1 LDSAEVALF
10 LHDAEPAIVREAVR
24 AVHDRR
30 ITAALPALAE
40 MSRKLAGF
48 DHATARRILNVRFR
62 LGRVE
67 DAQVLAEVAANTQ
80 VNEVLRRDA
89 LAMLADWAKPS
100 PVDRVLGDWLP
111 LPDRDAEAAIRA
123 VSPVL
128 PALIQEPGQDALV
141 SAAAGLAER
150 YQLESVVA
158 SLFTLAQNET
168 GAVSARV
175 AAARALEF
183 VQSPRSRKLADQ
195 LLAASQAPLRSAGRE
210 LLYAQDYQAALADL
224 ERLFK
229 APGAEDEKRAA
240 LELLGRATEAE
251 AHAFLTRQMKK
262 LLDHQLP
269 DSLALDV
276 SAALTAHGVN
286 YKLPNS
292 ARNQRARVAENLQ
305 QQWLA
310 RLPQDDALRD
320 YRMTLTGG
328 NAERGRRLFH
338 EKVEFLCVR
347 CHRAEGQGVS
357 TVGPDLTGIG
367 TQRDREYLLRA
378 IVNPGA
384 DIATGFEFATLQ
396 LKDGSTLVGIIRQ
409 ESPTALQVEVAEA
422 GVMKQREVLKADVK
436 QRTSTSAMP
445 PLVSLMS
452 RHELRDLVE
461 YTATQTTT
469 PSKSNTNP

>member
-1 LDSAEVALF
+1 
-10 LHDAEPAIVREAVR
+10 
-24 AVHDRR
+24 
-30 ITAALPALAE
+30 
-40 MSRKLAGF
+40 M
-48 DHATARRILNVRFR
+48 
-62 LGRVE
+62 
-67 DAQVLAEVAANTQ
+67 
-80 VNEVLRRDA
+80 
-89 LAMLADWAKPS
+89 
-100 PVDRVLGDWLP
+100 
-111 LPDRDAEAAIRA
+111 
-123 VSPVL
+123 
-128 PALIQEPGQDALV
+128 
-141 SAAAGLAER
+141 
-150 YQLESVVA
+150 
-158 SLFTLAQNET
+158 
-168 GAVSARV
+168 
-175 AAARALEF
+175 
-183 VQSPRSRKLADQ
+183 
-195 LLAASQAPLRSAGRE
+195 
-210 LLYAQDYQAALADL
+210 
-224 ERLFK
+224 
-229 APGAEDEKRAA
+229 
-240 LELLGRATEAE
+240 
-251 AHAFLTRQMKK
+251 
-262 LLDHQLP
+262 
-269 DSLALDV
+269 

-292 ARNQRARVAENLQ
+292 ARNQRARVAEDLQ

-396 LKDGSTLVGIIRQ
+396 LKDGSTVVGIIRQ

-422 GVMKQREVLKADVK
+422 GVMKQREVLEADVK
-436 QRTSTSAMP
+436 QRISNSAMP

-461 YTATQTTT
+461 YIATQSTT
-469 PSKSNTNP
+469 PSKPKNTP